1 MELVA
6 GVKRVV
12 VLMEHTAGGKPK
24 LLKQC
29 SLPLTGA
36 RVVDGVTTEL
46 GVLSIDRRGDGGVTL
61 QELAPE
67 VTLDEVRAKTDAKFK
82 LADALRAA

>member
-1 MELVA
+1 MDLVA

-36 RVVDGVTTEL
+36 RVVDMVTTEL

-67 VTLDEVRAKTDAKFK
+67 VTLDEVRAKTDAEFK
-82 LADALRAA
+82 PADALRAA